1 MRRWELE
8 AVTFS
13 DSMMVMWLV
22 CVVVFLMFEV
32 SLMLEV
38 SLLVS
43 NTYTFFA
50 IESMKLKDQNL
61 LRVKPNGCSVL
72 KILFRS

>member
-13 DSMMVMWLV
+13 DLMMVMWLV
-22 CVVVFLMFEV
+22 CVVVFF
-32 SLMLEV
+32 MLEV

-43 NTYTFFA
+43 NTYTFFC
-50 IESMKLKDQNL
+50 N
-61 LRVKPNGCSVL
+61 
-72 KILFRS
+72 